1 MLKNRTFSLRW
12 KMLFLMLLSCIIT
25 FATVF
30 VTVIL
35 ANGLIETEPFSKV
48 IAWGV
53 NKIGSTPIVI
63 VIATSVF
70 LISYILLTRPIILS
84 LKQVENALKNM
95 EEGNFEPNLDI
106 QTHDEVALIARYV
119 NETSTE
125 LNTYLDEINKGL
137 DQIAQGHLDQ
147 TIAIK
152 ENHKL
157 GEMADSINKMA
168 AQLKK
173 SIQEERLAEQSKN
186 DLITGVSH
194 DLRTPL
200 TSILGFLEVII
211 QDRYKDEVEL
221 RYYIDIAHSKAE
233 HLKQLIDD
241 LFEYTRV
248 NNGLP
253 LKCEPLAL
261 DDFIEQLMEEHI
273 PVMKQADITGRLKL
287 EQHNVQIFAD
297 GEILVRA
304 FINIINNAIQY
315 GKDGKYIDIELQV
328 ENEHAHVTIANYGK
342 PIPANDLPFIFDR
355 FYRSDKSRSLDT
367 GGSGLGLAIAKSIIE
382 VHQGTIHAESDAQR
396 TAFKISLPL
405 YK

>member
-1 MLKNRTFSLRW
+1 MFKNRTFSIRW
-12 KMLFLMLLSCIIT
+12 KMLLLMLLSGVIT
-25 FATVF
+25 YAIVFITIVLATS
-30 VTVIL
+30 L
-35 ANGLIETEPFSKV
+35 LETEPFSKF
-48 IAWGV
+48 IAWGI
-53 NKIGSTPIVI
+53 NKIGSTPIAI
-63 VIATSVF
+63 IIAISIF
-70 LISYILLTRPIILS
+70 LTSYILLTRPIILS
-84 LKQVENALKNM
+84 LKQVQKALKNM
-95 EEGNFEPNLDI
+95 EEGNFQPNLDI
-106 QTHDEVALIARYV
+106 QTHDEVALIAHYV

-125 LNTYLDEINKGL
+125 LNTYLDEINIGL
-137 DQIAQGHLDQ
+137 DQIAKGHLDQ
-147 TIAIK
+147 TITIK

-157 GEMADSINKMA
+157 GEMADSINKMT

-221 RYYIDIAHSKAE
+221 RYYVDIAYGKAE

-241 LFEYTRV
+241 LFEYTRI

-261 DDFIEQLMEEHI
+261 DDFIEQLIEEYM
-273 PVMKQADITGRLKL
+273 PVMKQAGITGRLKL
-287 EQHNVQIFAD
+287 DQRNIQIFAD
-297 GEILVRA
+297 GDILVRA

-315 GKDGKYIDIELQV
+315 GKDGKYIDLDIQV
-328 ENEHAHVTIANYGK
+328 ENEFAIVTIANYGN
-342 PIPANDLPFIFDR
+342 PIPANDLPFIFER

-367 GGSGLGLAIAKSIIE
+367 GGSGLGLAITKSIIE
-382 VHQGTIHAESDAQR
+382 AHQGTIHAESDAQR
-396 TAFKISLPL
+396 TAFKILLPL